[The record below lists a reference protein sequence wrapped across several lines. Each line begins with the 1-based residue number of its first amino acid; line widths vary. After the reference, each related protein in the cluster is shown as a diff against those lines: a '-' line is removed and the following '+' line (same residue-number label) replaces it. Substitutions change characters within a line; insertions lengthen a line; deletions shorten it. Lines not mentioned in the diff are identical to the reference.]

1 MPCST
6 DMFSKRGSVLME
18 FVVVLPLY
26 LLFMGSVF
34 VVGEM
39 AMKAIHLSSADRARC
54 HEAGDS
60 DWSSGVFTAS
70 RTLQFVEGFVDAV
83 SGGGIY
89 RVADTGIAG
98 PFSQLV
104 SGKATDRY
112 SLPVWTRGWL
122 QYPARVAGIVD
133 TWGQVKPIVS
143 KDVSDHVRA
152 YNFYTLM
159 RVPKSRGRGYRAW
172 SAKELSGLDGKWSD
186 VYGEEYANADA
197 NRLDRSGGADGQDP
211 RSEPNKKDEYHRFD
225 WFVDWSE

>member
-6 DMFSKRGSVLME
+6 DMFAKRGSVLME
-18 FVVVLPLY
+18 FVVVLPIY

-34 VVGEM
+34 VVGDM

-60 DWSSGVFTAS
+60 DWSGGVFAES
-70 RTLQFVEGFVDAV
+70 RVRQFFEGFVDAV
-83 SGGGIY
+83 SGAGNF
-89 RVADTGIAG
+89 RVTDTKIAG

-112 SLPVWTRGWL
+112 SLPAWTRGWL

-143 KDVSDHVRA
+143 KDISDHVRA

-172 SAKELSGLDGKWSD
+172 SAKELSGLDAKWSD
-186 VYGEEYANADA
+186 VYGEEYADADA
-197 NRLDRSGGADGQDP
+197 QQLDRSGGTDGRDPQD
-211 RSEPNKKDEYHRFD
+211 EPNKKDEYHRFD
-225 WFVDWSE
+225 FFVGWSE